1 MYKNYRELRI
11 AYTNWQAESFVTL
24 FQFAAYNGT
33 TEKGECRMNNL
44 RCAAK
49 LIGLTIL
56 AFGLGL
62 LLSFFLPEGFLV
74 VIEAVVII
82 GIGFLYFSVK

>member
-1 MYKNYRELRI
+1 
-11 AYTNWQAESFVTL
+11 
-24 FQFAAYNGT
+24 
-33 TEKGECRMNNL
+33 MNMHNL
-44 RCAAK
+44 KCAAK

-62 LLSFFLPEGFLV
+62 LLSFFLPDGFLV

-82 GIGFLYFSVK
+82 GIGFLFFSTR

>member
-1 MYKNYRELRI
+1 
-11 AYTNWQAESFVTL
+11 
-24 FQFAAYNGT
+24 
-33 TEKGECRMNNL
+33 MNNL

-49 LIGLTIL
+49 LIGITIL

-62 LLSFFLPEGFLV
+62 LLSFFLPESFLV

-82 GIGFLYFSVK
+82 AIGILYFSLK

>member
-1 MYKNYRELRI
+1 
-11 AYTNWQAESFVTL
+11 
-24 FQFAAYNGT
+24 
-33 TEKGECRMNNL
+33 MNNL

-49 LIGLTIL
+49 LIGITIL

-62 LLSFFLPEGFLV
+62 LLSFFLPESFLV

-82 GIGFLYFSVK
+82 AVGVLYFSLK

>member
-1 MYKNYRELRI
+1 MPALVYLYFYSHFCLALHI
-11 AYTNWQAESFVTL
+11 LVAEGWVR
-24 FQFAAYNGT
+24 N
-33 TEKGECRMNNL
+33 MHNL
-44 RCAAK
+44 KCAAK

-62 LLSFFLPEGFLV
+62 LLSFFLPDGFLV

-82 GIGFLYFSVK
+82 GIGFLFFSTK

>member
-1 MYKNYRELRI
+1 
-11 AYTNWQAESFVTL
+11 
-24 FQFAAYNGT
+24 
-33 TEKGECRMNNL
+33 MNNL

-56 AFGLGL
+56 SFGLGL

-82 GIGFLYFSVK
+82 GIGFLYFSLK